1 VTASVDPIT
10 GPLETV
16 RLRLTGISA
25 IPITPFAEDGEID
38 EASLRAVVERIVGAG
53 IDLVVACGN
62 TSEQASLSDREL
74 ERVVAATLEAADGAT
89 VIAGVRGDLRTAS
102 AQATRAVEL
111 GAAGIMIHYP
121 TDPFYGENGLV
132 TYYRE
137 LAAATEGAVVPYV
150 RGRGLPARVL
160 DLLADTD
167 NVVGLKYAVPDVL
180 AFGTI
185 VARHGEAFV
194 PVCGL
199 AELWAPFFSLAG
211 ARGFTSGLANV
222 VPRLSLALLDA
233 LRAGDYERAM
243 RIWSA
248 LEPFERLRARHES
261 GNNVPVVKEALAI
274 LGLSDGSVR
283 PPLAPLSE
291 EDRSELERLV
301 PTLVEAASRYS

>member
-10 GPLETV
+10 APLETV
-16 RLRLTGISA
+16 RRRLTGISA
-25 IPITPFAEDGEID
+25 IPITPFADDGELD

-62 TSEQASLSDREL
+62 TSEQGSLSDREL
-74 ERVVAATLEAADGAT
+74 ERVLGATLEAAGSAT
-89 VIAGVRGDLRTAS
+89 VIAGVRGDLRTAT
-102 AQATRAVEL
+102 AQAARAVDL

-121 TDPFYGENGLV
+121 TDPFYGENGLIA
-132 TYYRE
+132 YYCE

-160 DLLADTD
+160 DVLADTE

-180 AFGTI
+180 AFGNI
-185 VARHGEAFV
+185 VARHRDAFV

-199 AELWAPFFSLAG
+199 AELWAPFFWLAG
-211 ARGFTSGLANV
+211 ARGFTSGLVNV
-222 VPRLSLALLDA
+222 VPNLSLALLDA
-233 LRAGDYERAM
+233 LRAGEYEQAM

-248 LEPFERLRARHES
+248 IEPFERLRSRHES

-283 PPLAPLSE
+283 PPLAPLSA
-291 EDRSELERLV
+291 EDRRELEELV
-301 PTLVEAASRYS
+301 PTLVDAPSR